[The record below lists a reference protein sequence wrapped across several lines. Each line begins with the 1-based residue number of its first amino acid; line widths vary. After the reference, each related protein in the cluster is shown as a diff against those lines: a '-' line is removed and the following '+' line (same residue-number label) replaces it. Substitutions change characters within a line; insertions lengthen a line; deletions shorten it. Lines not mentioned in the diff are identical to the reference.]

1 MNGTSSLSHRGYQEA
16 VEKLLTYYGF
26 NAKPEHWAIANNK
39 LVRLDVYGT
48 CARKEVCG
56 NATVAVEVSR
66 TSRLEK
72 DLDRVYT
79 VRASYGFVLATKQG
93 LEVPPVSSGNVFVV
107 RSLEELEDRLREL
120 LRVPNDYPRVTA
132 ELLARAPKYQDLDE
146 AFEMF
151 GVPAEFRE
159 RARKLLLHAHTT
171 CYILYVDYEGPE
183 LEQVLEKGGRSYYP
197 VRDEAAYN
205 ILHQLGLAD
214 ITRYRDAALK
224 GYRVVI
230 TNEDVAR
237 VEAEKYVSRAEEEL
251 RKLIETYGWE
261 VALITYADTHKTAA
275 ADVPLFLLPTTES
288 WPPEFNRALVSIGAL
303 FPLLKDRY
311 QAFWEGLV
319 KLGLA
324 FESSCDQFVVLLPE
338 AREVILELVLD
349 KLADFMRDEEL
360 VRNLASLN
368 VLYHSFPLT
377 PDKDGLEG
385 FYRTLNVLGLSLD
398 DLEKAS
404 QNLYRK
410 GLVLGFNKDSP
421 PYMIVLD
428 EVKFK
433 EEVVNEIKQFYYR
446 MASGASS

>member
-1 MNGTSSLSHRGYQEA
+1 VH
-16 VEKLLTYYGF
+16 
-26 NAKPEHWAIANNK
+26 
-39 LVRLDVYGT
+39 
-48 CARKEVCG
+48 
-56 NATVAVEVSR
+56 
-66 TSRLEK
+66 
-72 DLDRVYT
+72 
-79 VRASYGFVLATKQG
+79 
-93 LEVPPVSSGNVFVV
+93 
-107 RSLEELEDRLREL
+107 
-120 LRVPNDYPRVTA
+120 
-132 ELLARAPKYQDLDE
+132 DE
-146 AFEMF
+146 A
-151 GVPAEFRE
+151 
-159 RARKLLLHAHTT
+159 
-171 CYILYVDYEGPE
+171 LY
-183 LEQVLEKGGRSYYP
+183 
-197 VRDEAAYN
+197 

-214 ITRYRDAALK
+214 ITRYRDAVLK

-251 RKLIETYGWE
+251 RKLIEAYGWE
-261 VALITYADTHKTAA
+261 VALITYADTRKAVAA

-349 KLADFMRDEEL
+349 KLADFMRNEEL
-360 VRNLASLN
+360 VRYLASLN
-368 VLYHSFPLT
+368 VLYYSFPLT
-377 PDKDGLEG
+377 PDKDRLEG

-446 MASGASS
+446 MTSGASS